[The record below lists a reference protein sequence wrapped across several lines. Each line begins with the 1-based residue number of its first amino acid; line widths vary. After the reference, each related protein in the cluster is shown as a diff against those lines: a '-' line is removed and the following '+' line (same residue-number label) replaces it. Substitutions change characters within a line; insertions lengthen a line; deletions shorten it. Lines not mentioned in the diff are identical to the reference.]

1 MNQRTDSKNNVVEA
15 VVVYLLSAPLLIFSL
30 VMILLFM
37 IFFLDNIGCLWSSYD
52 RAAVFLTSQ
61 FIFIAAFDIASIVR
75 LSQSLVVYGRSK
87 IKSYQYKVKAFI
99 DLYIMLIFGIIA
111 DVALATEEIADNIPL
126 SIMLFII
133 LIFIPS
139 IFITWRFNKNRDT
152 LRELVISDLKSKRGI

>member
-1 MNQRTDSKNNVVEA
+1 MNQRTNSKNNAVEA
-15 VVVYLLSAPLLIFSL
+15 VVVYLLSAPLLILSL

-37 IFFLDNIGCLWSSYD
+37 IFFFDNIGCSWSSYD

-61 FIFIAAFDIASIVR
+61 FIFIAAFDITSIVR
-75 LSQSLVVYGRSK
+75 LSQSLVVYRQSK

-111 DVALATEEIADNIPL
+111 DAALATEEITDNISL
-126 SIMLFII
+126 SVILFII
-133 LIFIPS
+133 LIFVPS

>member
-1 MNQRTDSKNNVVEA
+1 MNQRTDSKNNVAEA
-15 VVVYLLSAPLLIFSL
+15 LVIYLLSAPLLIFSL

-37 IFFLDNIGCLWSSYD
+37 IFFFDNIGSLWSSYD
-52 RAAVFLTSQ
+52 RAAVLLTSQ

-111 DVALATEEIADNIPL
+111 DTVLATEELADNILL
-126 SIMLFII
+126 SVMLFII
-133 LIFIPS
+133 LILIPS
-139 IFITWRFNKNRDT
+139 IFITWRFNKNKNT
-152 LRELVISDLKSKRGI
+152 LRELVISDLKSKRGM